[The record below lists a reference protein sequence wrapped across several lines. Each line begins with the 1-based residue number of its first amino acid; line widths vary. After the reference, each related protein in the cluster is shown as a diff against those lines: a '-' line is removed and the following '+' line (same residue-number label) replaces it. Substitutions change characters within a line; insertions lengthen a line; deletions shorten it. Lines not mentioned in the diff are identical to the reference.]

1 VAFLVRLLFWLP
13 ADAGGGWRGLRGTA
27 TGKCCGNAIAI
38 AIAIAGV
45 TAAAS
50 CQRCSKLQRK
60 GRAMDG
66 CSGRGANAQGGK
78 NAQGA
83 EEGREK
89 QRVCD
94 MCVTLEF

>member
-1 VAFLVRLLFWLP
+1 MAFLVRLLFWLP

-27 TGKCCGNAIAI
+27 TGKCCGDAIAI

-66 CSGRGANAQGGK
+66 CSGRGAKLPLQMHKVAKMHKGQR
-78 NAQGA
+78 
-83 EEGREK
+83 GRRGERK
-89 QRVCD
+89 
-94 MCVTLEF
+94 TASL

>member
-1 VAFLVRLLFWLP
+1 MRLLFWLP

-38 AIAIAGV
+38 AIADV

-66 CSGRGANAQGGK
+66 CSGGVQMLKVAK
-78 NAQGA
+78 VHKLEQGA
-83 EEGREK
+83 ERRGEK
-89 QRVCD
+89 NSEFVT
-94 MCVTLEF
+94 CVTLEF